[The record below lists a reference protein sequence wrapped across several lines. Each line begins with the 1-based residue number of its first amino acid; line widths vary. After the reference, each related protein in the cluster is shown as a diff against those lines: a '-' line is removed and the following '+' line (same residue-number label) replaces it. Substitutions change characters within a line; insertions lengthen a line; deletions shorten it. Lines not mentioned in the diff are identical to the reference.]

1 MSNYLFIRSKFEI
14 KREILLK
21 ANKNVNSNY
30 LKNKHKFI
38 NYKTKNYNYY
48 VVLNA
53 QSPKNIFK
61 SKNGIVV

>member
-48 VVLNA
+48 VRKILN
-53 QSPKNIFK
+53 
-61 SKNGIVV
+61 